1 MIRFAERRDIGALLH
16 LLDQVNRVHHEGR
29 PDLFRRATKYGAAEL
44 EAILEKTDSPVF
56 VFEDE
61 NGEILGH
68 AFCLIRQVQG
78 DRLLCDRKEL
88 YIDDICVEESS
99 RKKGVGTALY
109 QFVEAYA
116 KELGCYHLT
125 LNVWTCNPGA
135 AAFYERMGLLP
146 QKICMERIL

>member
-68 AFCLIRQVQG
+68 AFCLIRQVQS
-78 DRLLCDRKEL
+78 RNRRAKRASEPRCINLSKRTQK
-88 YIDDICVEESS
+88 SS
-99 RKKGVGTALY
+99 
-109 QFVEAYA
+109 
-116 KELGCYHLT
+116 
-125 LNVWTCNPGA
+125 A
-135 AAFYERMGLLP
+135 AT
-146 QKICMERIL
+146 I